1 MCTAI
6 LDALVTHA
14 DLQRVLPPRVVGC
27 AHQQFLQKEPLRQR
41 DSILCGVVIELEKL
55 LLKRR
60 SGLSLHLGA
69 VTLVLP
75 LCQQMERQPEAAE
88 N

>member
-41 DSILCGVVIELEKL
+41 DSILWGGHRAREVA
-55 LLKRR
+55 
-60 SGLSLHLGA
+60 S
-69 VTLVLP
+69 
-75 LCQQMERQPEAAE
+75 
-88 N
+88 

>member
-1 MCTAI
+1 MYSYLGRFGHPCRSSKSLTTEGGWLCSLAVP
-6 LDALVTHA
+6 AERAAETE
-14 DLQRVLPPRVVGC
+14 RS
-27 AHQQFLQKEPLRQR
+27 
-41 DSILCGVVIELEKL
+41 DSLWVIELEKL

-75 LCQQMERQPEAAE
+75 LCQQTERQPEAAE